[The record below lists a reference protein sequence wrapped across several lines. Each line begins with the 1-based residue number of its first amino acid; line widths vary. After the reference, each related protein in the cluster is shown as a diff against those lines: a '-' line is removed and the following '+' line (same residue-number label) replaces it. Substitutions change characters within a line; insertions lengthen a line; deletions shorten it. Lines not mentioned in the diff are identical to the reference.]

1 MFLEEWLGDINK
13 SAKKILLRF
22 SEIPDQ
28 EAFYLTG
35 EIEVTP
41 KIGPVSPL
49 VLLFYYRNYR
59 NYVPLL
65 TELILIYTKQLLE
78 P

>member
-1 MFLEEWLGDINK
+1 LEILANLQ
-13 SAKKILLRF
+13 KKILLRF

-41 KIGPVSPL
+41 KIGHVSLL

-59 NYVPLL
+59 NYVPLNL
-65 TELILIYTKQLLE
+65 VNYRKTIKEMIKNSFQDQ
-78 P
+78 